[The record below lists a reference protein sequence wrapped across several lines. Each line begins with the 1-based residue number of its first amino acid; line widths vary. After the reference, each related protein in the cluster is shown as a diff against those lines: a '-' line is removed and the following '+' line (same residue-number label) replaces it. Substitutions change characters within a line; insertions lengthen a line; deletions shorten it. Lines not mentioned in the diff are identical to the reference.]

1 MTVEMSQ
8 LDNGLRVVSTTIPGC
23 TATAVG
29 IWLHNGSRHQTPSQS
44 GYAHFLEHVF
54 FKGTRDM
61 DVMQLARHFEC
72 MGGQVNAHTGKE
84 FTALHGLVPNADAAT
99 LLRTLAAMLIEP
111 RFTQSDVELEREVV
125 LQEMAMVR
133 DQPEELL
140 EEDLVMH
147 IWPGQPMGWPILG
160 SAEIIG
166 RLDSATLRLYLS
178 SILCGRRLLVAT
190 IGGTPHADVINSCE
204 LLASLPA
211 GIAPVVTPTIFH
223 CQELRRHYGTA
234 QACFSWAMP
243 VPEFTD
249 TTYPAHV
256 IANHIL
262 GGGSTSRLFQEV
274 REQRGLVYGIGSQ
287 LEMYSDSGVWSIQT
301 ACEPDHAQE
310 CETAVK
316 ESVERLRSEGPS
328 KEELDITRKFARASL
343 HLEQFNLEGAVE
355 RTAREMLYLGR
366 TISLEEHLQRLDA
379 VTAED
384 VRTVLD
390 RAWSQRALGVT
401 TPKG

>member
-1 MTVEMSQ
+1 MTVDVSQ
-8 LDNGLRVVSTTIPGC
+8 LDNGVRVVSRTIPGC

-29 IWLHNGSRHQTPSQS
+29 IWLHNGSRHQTPTQS

-54 FKGTRDM
+54 FKGTLDM

-84 FTALHGLVPNADAAT
+84 FTALHGMVPNADATT
-99 LLRTLAAMLIEP
+99 LLHTLSAMLIEP
-111 RFTQSDVELEREVV
+111 RFTQNDVELEREVV

-147 IWPGQPMGWPILG
+147 IWPNQPMGWPILG
-160 SAEIIG
+160 TAEIIE
-166 RLDSATLRLYLS
+166 RLDSTVLRAYLS
-178 SILCGRRLLVAT
+178 SLLCGRRVLVAA
-190 IGGTPHADVINSCE
+190 IGGTTHADVKKACG

-211 GIAPVVTPTIFH
+211 GTVPAVTPTVFQR
-223 CQELRRHYGTA
+223 QELRRQYGTA

-243 VPEFTD
+243 VPELTD
-249 TTYPAHV
+249 ARYPALV

-287 LEMYSDSGVWSIQT
+287 LEMYSDCGLWSIQT

-310 CETAVK
+310 CETAV
-316 ESVERLRSEGPS
+316 EASVERLRTSGPS
-328 KEELDITRKFARASL
+328 NDELDITRKFARASL
-343 HLEQFNLEGAVE
+343 HLEQFNLEGAME
-355 RTAREMLYLGR
+355 RMAREMLYLGR

-379 VTAED
+379 VTADD
-384 VRTVLD
+384 VRAVLD

-401 TPKG
+401 TPQT